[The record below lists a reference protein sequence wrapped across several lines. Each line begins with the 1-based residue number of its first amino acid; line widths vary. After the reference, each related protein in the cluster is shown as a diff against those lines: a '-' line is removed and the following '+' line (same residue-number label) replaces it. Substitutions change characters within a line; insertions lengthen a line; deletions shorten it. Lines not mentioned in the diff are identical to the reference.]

1 MKIRPMREYVLIR
14 REPEV
19 AKSKGGIIIPDTAR
33 AKTDRGEVLAI
44 GSEVKELK
52 VGDRVLLPKY
62 EGQDVVDSP
71 TDLLL
76 KEESILAVEE
86 P

>member
-1 MKIRPMREYVLIR
+1 VLIR